1 MTENQNQGGGMMQN
15 IMIGILGVLTLVGLF
30 LISQVNSR
38 LNTLEAK
45 VSSGETKLEKK
56 ISATED
62 EAANA
67 KEKNEQLAQQLSK
80 QSAQT
85 QKDIAARA
93 AQLKKDQEAAVSTL
107 TAQQQQ
113 QQAAIEG
120 VKSDVGGVKTDVGGV
135 KTDVS
140 GVKTDLE
147 ATKAKLASAMG
158 DLGVQSGLIANT
170 RDELEVLKHRGD
182 RNYFEFTLTKNKT
195 PQAVSTVTLQLKKT
209 DPKKNKFTLVVTSDD
224 KPIEK
229 KDKGA
234 GEPLQFYTGR
244 DHLLYEL
251 VVFNVDKD
259 KVNGYIS
266 TPKNA
271 PTPITK

>member
-56 ISATED
+56 ILATED
-62 EAANA
+62 EAASA
-67 KEKNEQLAQQLSK
+67 KEKNEKLAVQLSK
-80 QSAQT
+80 QSVQT

-120 VKSDVGGVKTDVGGV
+120 VKTDVGGVKSDVGGV

-182 RNYFEFTLTKNKT
+182 RNYYEFTLTKNKT

-209 DPKKNKFTLVVTSDD
+209 DQKKNKFTLIVTSDD

-259 KVNGYIS
+259 KVSGYIS